1 MQREQY
7 IWPTLILFLDVTH
20 DLTAIWPDKSNK
32 KAIDSY
38 KVLPLK
44 IYQLTDRAIN
54 FISF

>member
-38 KVLPLK
+38 KVLPGVDVCK
-44 IYQLTDRAIN
+44 IL
-54 FISF
+54 

>member
-38 KVLPLK
+38 KVLPGVYVCKILK
-44 IYQLTDRAIN
+44 KSTN
-54 FISF
+54 

>member
-38 KVLPLK
+38 KVLPGVHVCNILK
-44 IYQLTDRAIN
+44 KSTN
-54 FISF
+54 